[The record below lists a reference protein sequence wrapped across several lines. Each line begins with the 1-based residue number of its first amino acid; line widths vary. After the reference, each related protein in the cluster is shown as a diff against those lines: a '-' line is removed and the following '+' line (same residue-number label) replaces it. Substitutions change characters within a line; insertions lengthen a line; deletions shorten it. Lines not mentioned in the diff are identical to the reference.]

1 MSSQLNNLKL
11 NKRAAKVSLWGG
23 IIIFIIKLIA
33 FLATDST
40 AIFSD
45 AAESVIN
52 IVASGV
58 ALYSIIISSKP
69 ADKDH
74 PYGHGKIEYFSAGF
88 EGLLIAIAGLVI
100 IYSGIEKIIIGAEP
114 TKLGFGIILL
124 VVTAIANLMLSKYI
138 TRIGKKTNSLTLI
151 ADSKH
156 LMADVYTSTGIILGL
171 AVVVI
176 TDISLFDPIIAIIV
190 ALNILITGY
199 KLVRE
204 SVGGLMNEVD
214 FETMKM
220 ISEKIISIRKPEWI
234 DIHELRF
241 WKSAN
246 HIFADFHLVLPYYFT
261 IKEAHKSDEFILS
274 EMRKIIPGSQVKIH
288 LDYCDYNLCKY
299 CEFANCKERKEV
311 LTINS
316 EWNQNRITGVGIRK
330 LNGLHE
336 P

>member
-220 ISEKIISIRKPEWI
+220 ISEKIISIRKSEWI

-274 EMRKIIPGSQVKIH
+274 EMRKVIPGSQVKIH

>member
-1 MSSQLNNLKL
+1 MNNIELK
-11 NKRAAKVSLWGG
+11 KRAAKASLWGG
-23 IIIFIIKLIA
+23 IIIFIVKLVA

-88 EGLLIAIAGLVI
+88 EGLLIAMAGLVI

-124 VVTAIANLMLSKYI
+124 ASTAIANLLLSKYI
-138 TRIGKKTNSLTLI
+138 ARIGEKTNSLTLI

-156 LMADVYTSTGIILGL
+156 LMADVYTSTGIIIGLG
-171 AVVVI
+171 VVII
-176 TDISLFDPIIAIIV
+176 TDISVFDPLIAIIV
-190 ALNILITGY
+190 AINILVTGY

-220 ISEKIISIRKPEWI
+220 ISEKIISIKKSEWI

-241 WKSAN
+241 WKSASN
-246 HIFADFHLVLPYYFT
+246 TFVDFHLVLPYYFT
-261 IKEAHKSDEFILS
+261 IKEAHKSDELVLAEMDKIL
-274 EMRKIIPGSQVKIH
+274 PGSQVKIH
-288 LDYCDYNLCKY
+288 LDYCDYKLCKY
-299 CEFANCKERKEV
+299 CEFADCKERKEDFAEK
-311 LTINS
+311 S
-316 EWNQNRITGVGIRK
+316 EWNQDRLAGIGIRK
-330 LNGLHE
+330 INGLQE

>member
-114 TKLGFGIILL
+114 TKLSFGIILL
-124 VVTAIANLMLSKYI
+124 AATAIANLMLSKYI

-274 EMRKIIPGSQVKIH
+274 EMRKVIPGSQVKIH

>member
-1 MSSQLNNLKL
+1 MSNQLNNTKLK
-11 NKRAAKVSLWGG
+11 KRAAKVSLWGG
-23 IIIFIIKLIA
+23 VLVFVIKLVA
-33 FLATDST
+33 FLVTDST

-100 IYSGIEKIIIGAEP
+100 IYSGIEKIIIGSEP

-124 VVTAIANLMLSKYI
+124 ASTAVANLLLSQYI

-156 LMADVYTSTGIILGL
+156 LQADVYTSSGIIIGL
-171 AVVVI
+171 VVVI
-176 TDISLFDPIIAIIV
+176 VTDISVFDPIIAIIV
-190 ALNILITGY
+190 AINILITGY

-214 FETMKM
+214 HETMEI
-220 ISEKIISIRKPEWI
+220 ISNKIISIKKAEWI

-246 HIFADFHLVLPYYFT
+246 NIFIDFHLVLPHYFT
-261 IKEAHKSDEFILS
+261 IKEAHKSDELVLS
-274 EMRKIIPGSQVKIH
+274 EMEKIFPGSQVKIH
-288 LDYCDYNLCKY
+288 MDYCDYNLCKY
-299 CEFANCKERKEV
+299 CEFAQCSERKE
-311 LTINS
+311 ICIEKY
-316 EWNQNRITGVGIRK
+316 EWTQKGITGIGIRK
-330 LNGLHE
+330 VKGLQE

>member
-1 MSSQLNNLKL
+1 MNANLNNINLK
-11 NKRAAKVSLWGG
+11 KRAAKISLWGG
-23 IIIFIIKLIA
+23 TIIFITKLVA

-100 IYSGIEKIIIGAEP
+100 IYSGIEKIIVGAEP
-114 TKLGFGIILL
+114 TKLGFGIILIAS
-124 VVTAIANLMLSKYI
+124 TAIANFLLSQYI

-156 LMADVYTSTGIILGL
+156 LMADVYTSTGIIIGLG
-171 AVVVI
+171 VVI
-176 TDISLFDPIIAIIV
+176 VTDISVFDPIIAIVV

-214 FETMKM
+214 CDTMKS
-220 ISEKIISIRKPEWI
+220 ISTKIISIRKHEWI

-246 HIFADFHLVLPYYFT
+246 NIFIDFHLVLPYYFT
-261 IKEAHKSDEFILS
+261 IKEAHKSDELVVA
-274 EMRKIIPGSQVKIH
+274 EVDKIFPGSQVKIH
-288 LDYCDYNLCKY
+288 LDYCDFELCKY
-299 CEFANCKERKEV
+299 CEFAKCKERKEALV
-311 LTINS
+311 EKTN
-316 EWNQNRITGVGIRK
+316 WNQDRITGIGIRK
-330 LNGLHE
+330 INGLRE